1 MASHDRNQDALDG
14 GTLAERFNR
23 SHQEVGECD
32 YCSGN
37 ITSGAEIALYAS
49 DTTLGTESG
58 SQSSQASQRSW
69 WLHRS
74 YCEGCDQHEI
84 VYPHQGTHEL
94 LYEATITDKG
104 KLSNCTIR
112 AESPADD
119 GVSWDASELFEAAYD
134 RPLEEQA
141 QELAAHGYS
150 YGHQDI
156 VDDLRL
162 AGIAVSDLFDGDG
175 DLQLS
180 SRERDTLREQLLANL
195 LKTASGGER

>member
-1 MASHDRNQDALDG
+1 MASHDRDQDALDG
-14 GTLAERFNR
+14 DTLAQRFNR

-94 LYEATITDKG
+94 LYEATITEKG
-104 KLSNCTIR
+104 S
-112 AESPADD
+112 
-119 GVSWDASELFEAAYD
+119 
-134 RPLEEQA
+134 
-141 QELAAHGYS
+141 
-150 YGHQDI
+150 
-156 VDDLRL
+156 
-162 AGIAVSDLFDGDG
+162 
-175 DLQLS
+175 
-180 SRERDTLREQLLANL
+180 
-195 LKTASGGER
+195 